1 MDVYRIS
8 IIILKRYL
16 DYWITSQFLLHLCNY
31 NQLLRLKKKRK
42 AANSQTETH
51 CLSFRSHCLFG
62 SCLLPPVR
70 SYFFS
75 SGHFIHSAKSNVA
88 DELGYYCEFSD
99 RTRERQQRNSERKLF
114 YYVYTADGVACDHL
128 MACLSRDFR
137 HRNQTLLTIFL
148 CQVSMSIF
156 NMWIIGVF

>member
-1 MDVYRIS
+1 M
-8 IIILKRYL
+8 
-16 DYWITSQFLLHLCNY
+16 
-31 NQLLRLKKKRK
+31 
-42 AANSQTETH
+42 
-51 CLSFRSHCLFG
+51 
-62 SCLLPPVR
+62 
-70 SYFFS
+70 
-75 SGHFIHSAKSNVA
+75 A

-148 CQVSMSIF
+148 RQVSMSIF

>member
-31 NQLLRLKKKRK
+31 IQLL
-42 AANSQTETH
+42 Q
-51 CLSFRSHCLFG
+51 SFRSHCLFG
-62 SCLLPPVR
+62 SCLLPAVR

>member
-16 DYWITSQFLLHLCNY
+16 DYQITSQFLLHLCNY
-31 NQLLRLKKKRK
+31 NQLL
-42 AANSQTETH
+42 Q
-51 CLSFRSHCLFG
+51 SFRSHCLFG
-62 SCLLPPVR
+62 SCLFPAVR

-99 RTRERQQRNSERKLF
+99 GTRERQQRNSERKLF

-137 HRNQTLLTIFL
+137 HRNQTLLTIFF